1 MVNSVN
7 AFPSKLLH
15 TQAVFKKKYREEAEL
30 KLENGIFRGD
40 NWRMWGQVRGSEI
53 PALKYLIFHN

>member
-40 NWRMWGQVRGSEI
+40 N
-53 PALKYLIFHN
+53 

>member
-15 TQAVFKKKYREEAEL
+15 THAVFKKKYRGEVEL
-30 KLENGIFRGD
+30 KLENSIFRGV
-40 NWRMWGQVRGSEI
+40 N
-53 PALKYLIFHN
+53 